1 MNNSTLQIRETDS
14 GLEIRIY
21 VQPRAK
27 RSEVSGV
34 HDGALKIKVT
44 APPVEDAANR
54 AVMEFMAS
62 LLHIPKSKLR
72 ILSGSRSRQKTL
84 LAEGVSSDT
93 FRKCLGKF
101 LSLLPGFEQQ

>member
-1 MNNSTLQIRETDS
+1 MIDPSLQIRETDS

-34 HDGALKIKVT
+34 YNGALKIRVT

-54 AVMEFMAS
+54 EVREFMAS
-62 LLHIPKSKLR
+62 LLGIPKSKLR
-72 ILSGSRSRQKTL
+72 ILAGSHSRYKTL
-84 LAEGVSSDT
+84 LAEDVSPET
-93 FRKCLGKF
+93 FRKCLGTI
-101 LSLLPGFEQQ
+101 P